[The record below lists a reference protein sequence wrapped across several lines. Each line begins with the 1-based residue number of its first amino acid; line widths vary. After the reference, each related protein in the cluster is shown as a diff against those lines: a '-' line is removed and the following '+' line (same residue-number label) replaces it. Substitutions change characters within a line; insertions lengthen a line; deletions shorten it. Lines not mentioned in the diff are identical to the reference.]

1 MMKYS
6 YYDRQREKVIE
17 YFGEY
22 PLMINGHEIPIPR
35 VQDYKVVM
43 SPQDSEKTTR
53 AIMKGVRLH
62 RDILGIV
69 TKVTITYKM
78 MTSEKLNEI
87 LGYANYYDTNYSS
100 FNLKFFNNIKNKIE
114 TKEFYVTDVEA
125 QLNKFGSK
133 PENDVTLEFVSI
145 EGDV

>member
-62 RDILGIV
+62 RDILGII

-87 LGYANYYDTNYSS
+87 LGYANYYNTNYSS
-100 FNLKFFNNIKNKIE
+100 FQLKYFNNIKNKIE
-114 TKEFYVTDVEA
+114 TKEFYVTDIEA
-125 QLNKFGSK
+125 QLNKFGTK

>member
-1 MMKYS
+1 MMKYN
-6 YYDRQREKVIE
+6 YHDRQRQKVIE

-35 VQDYKVVM
+35 VPDYKVRM

-53 AIMKGVRLH
+53 AIMKGVKLH
-62 RDILGIV
+62 RDILGII

-87 LGYANYYDTNYSS
+87 LDYANYYDTNTTS
-100 FNLKFFNNIKNKIE
+100 FSLKFFNTVKNKIE

-125 QLNKFGSK
+125 QLSKFGNK

-145 EGDV
+145 EGDI